1 MKVIPRC
8 VCVGG
13 GLAHINASQRRKK
26 GPVLIVPLTY
36 SLLSVRREIR
46 VFAEYSPFLTQMKI
60 TNKLVQDIIGNYPWK
75 ARGSPH
81 PLHAHQRVL
90 EDL

>member
-1 MKVIPRC
+1 MGGR
-8 VCVGG
+8 GG
-13 GLAHINASQRRKK
+13 GVLAHINASQGRKK
-26 GPVLIVPLTY
+26 GPGLIVPLTY